1 MWVFWVQVSKWQYKA
16 HSVFISI
23 QNLGRKWTVY
33 CNQLN
38 ALDWE
43 THYFPIKFLSGN
55 KSFAQTIYSFEFHL
69 IVFLLSLNSTKN
81 SNELYRC
88 RCGMWLD
95 IVVSFMYFG
104 SSYQIWHLNWVHE
117 SFRIFHWQMNYIF
130 RKWNEKWKKIEIS
143 LVMSNCYGVVA
154 SVISIMKK
162 TKESCTSLTPIQ
174 LVDLFSA
181 DGKSG
186 VVYIL
191 DL

>member
-1 MWVFWVQVSKWQYKA
+1 MDCLLQSTKCTW
-16 HSVFISI
+16 
-23 QNLGRKWTVY
+23 LR
-33 CNQLN
+33 N
-38 ALDWE
+38 AL
-43 THYFPIKFLSGN
+43 FSN
-55 KSFAQTIYSFEFHL
+55 QSFKWKKIICANIYSFEFHL

-95 IVVSFMYFG
+95 IVVSFVYFG

-117 SFRIFHWQMNYIF
+117 SFCIFHWQMNDII
-130 RKWNEKWKKIEIS
+130 RKRMEKWKKFEIS
-143 LVMSNCYGVVA
+143 SDMSNCFVA
-154 SVISIMKK
+154 SVISFMMNA
-162 TKESCTSLTPIQ
+162 KESCTSLTPIQ